1 MSLVKKCLIAT
12 TAITLVGCNSSYV
25 KSVQKNRGGEAQVFS
40 GAELADNSAPN
51 DATISLAEDRRLSF
65 TSSLKANGNAYII
78 KPKGNAVDFPETPN
92 LVSASLE
99 QELAEGFILS
109 YLFYDNGVIKY
120 NGLAKPGRF
129 DRDITDQTL
138 FFTHSTGKTIVSY
151 IVGHAICKGYIDSVD
166 EPVNWP
172 MMSNTLYQGQPLKN
186 LLDMSAGDSHLY
198 DRDTVRPLAAGGQ
211 HHRSIGHDTLAHYLD
226 GTVSKGSSVHYN
238 NALTDIIASYVAY
251 KTGDDYD
258 ELIRSIFQDKVK
270 IENEVLFELH
280 RKSWTNGSKSPYYGD
295 MQTRAS
301 YSFQMTSKDLLR
313 VAVAM
318 LEDYQNGTCVGNY
331 LKDVQARAKSWPKY
345 SPIDRK
351 RHFWLLNYARDY
363 GGQIYWDFYGMSGRN
378 ILGTD
383 GRNGQHFLIDLDNSK
398 IVVTNSANVGF
409 DIRHFILDAIKNGEV
424 PK

>member
-1 MSLVKKCLIAT
+1 MNKKILILAFS
-12 TAITLVGCNSSYV
+12 AAALVGCNGSYV
-25 KSVQKNRGGEAQVFS
+25 KSYQKDRGGAASFVL
-40 GAELADNSAPN
+40 GVELGDNTSPN
-51 DATISLAEDRRLSF
+51 DATISLAEDIKLRF
-65 TSSLKANGNAYII
+65 TSALKDNGNAYVIE
-78 KPKGNAVDFPETPN
+78 PKGNAVNFPEESNPQ
-92 LVSASLE
+92 SASLE

-120 NGLAKPGRF
+120 DGVAKPGRF
-129 DRDITDQTL
+129 SRDIDDQTM

-151 IVGHAICKGYIDSVD
+151 IVGHAICEGYISSVD
-166 EPVNWP
+166 EPIDWP
-172 MMSNTLYQGQPLKN
+172 MFSETLYQGQPLKS
-186 LLDMSAGDSHLY
+186 LLDMSAGDSYLY
-198 DRDTVRPLAAGGQ
+198 DRSTVRLLAAGGN
-211 HHRSIGHDTLAHYLD
+211 HHREIGQDTSAYYLK
-226 GTVSKGSSVHYN
+226 GTVAKGSSVHYN

-251 KTGDDYD
+251 KVGGNYD
-258 ELIRSIFQDKVK
+258 ELLRYIFQDKVK

-301 YSFQMTSKDLLR
+301 YSFQLTRKDLLR

-318 LEDYQNGTCVGNY
+318 MEDYQKGTCVGNY
-331 LKDVQARAKSWPKY
+331 LKDVQARAKPWPKY
-345 SPIDRK
+345 NPTNR
-351 RHFWLLNYARDY
+351 RNHFWLLNYARDY

-409 DIRHFILDAIKNGEV
+409 DIRHFVLNAIKNGEV